1 MKVITY
7 NKGDKRAEAD
17 INILIEKA
25 LTDRNNK
32 HKKNYQSLGMNDD
45 YLCVTIGYGDEGC
58 DANEPFTMSF
68 VQIRDNFNGMARILS
83 RFFIYVD
90 DSRRI
95 GLRNP
100 TLPVGGSFVRPSTIQ
115 MVNQQIDFCT
125 KNGFDNIFFSRQDK
139 TTRLM
144 KRFTKGI
151 NLVCDQQD
159 WILDENNRYWVCD
172 GLIKNCV
179 QLISWRGKLC
189 LKMYNS

>member
-45 YLCVTIGYGDEGC
+45 YLCVTIG
-58 DANEPFTMSF
+58 
-68 VQIRDNFNGMARILS
+68 
-83 RFFIYVD
+83 YVD